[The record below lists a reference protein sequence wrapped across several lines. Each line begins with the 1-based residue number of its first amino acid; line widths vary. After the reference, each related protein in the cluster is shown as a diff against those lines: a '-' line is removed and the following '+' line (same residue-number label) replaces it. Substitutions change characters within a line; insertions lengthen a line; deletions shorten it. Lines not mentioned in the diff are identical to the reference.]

1 MNVINDDNKQIYPV
15 YAIRDAVSGTFGQ
28 LMIESNVETARRNFR
43 YGCRD
48 GLMDFSR
55 ADFSLYLIGS
65 YDVHSGIFIQDKL
78 PTLVCQASDFSD

>member
-1 MNVINDDNKQIYPV
+1 MNKIENKQIYPV

-28 LMIESNVETARRNFR
+28 LMIESNEQTARRNFR

-55 ADFSLYLIGS
+55 SDFSLYYIGS
-65 YDVHSGIFIQDKL
+65 YDVCSGVFLQDSI
-78 PTLVCQASDFSD
+78 PSLVCQASDLEE